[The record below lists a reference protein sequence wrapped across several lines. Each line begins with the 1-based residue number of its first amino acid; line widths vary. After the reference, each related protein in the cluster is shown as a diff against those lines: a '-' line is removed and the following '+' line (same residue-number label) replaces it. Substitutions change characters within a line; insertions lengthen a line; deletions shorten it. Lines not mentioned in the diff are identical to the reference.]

1 MIKRFQR
8 RVGTTIGIVIALQM
22 PFLSAPLQGVAQSE
36 QDRSQSVAQVDSALS
51 PDASKNV
58 LVIHSYNPEYTWTQY
73 GKEGIDEG
81 FQNSSYDVTVY
92 HEFLDAKRYPELHY
106 QTIFLDYLA
115 LKYKDTPLDVL
126 IIADDPGVNL
136 LLETREQYFPEIPAV
151 FMGVNSVQERLLNIP
166 WLTGVFE
173 SRYDPETILDIKRQ
187 TGSENII
194 LLNDSSETGLAKIN
208 LIETNLESVP
218 EKPKN
223 IVVVYDVVPEKI
235 EETFSEYPDDWPV
248 VLIGPLRQGNSQGIL
263 MNLEE
268 SAQRIREVLPNPLF
282 TTSSEQ
288 MGYGIIGG
296 QMLEGSHHAQQAVQL
311 VEQLFDGQPIST
323 IEPLIKAQGKW
334 IFDLEELERH
344 HLDPDNLPEGSTLI
358 NVKPSFYEQYRQ
370 LVWFTAIIFIL
381 GLGTIVI
388 LSSAIRQQKRAE
400 RKLRENER
408 QLEKRV
414 QDRTAELIMAKEQ
427 ADTAN
432 EAKSDFLANMSHE
445 LRTPLNGILGYA
457 QILKRTKTL
466 PTKERKGIDI
476 IYQCGTHLL
485 TLINDVLDLSKIEAR
500 KLELAPV
507 GLHFP
512 ALLQSVVEM
521 CKIKAEQKGI
531 DFIYRP
537 STRLPEGI
545 EADEKRLRQVLINL
559 LGNAIKFTDSGSVT
573 LQIDILSLSDSQTK
587 VLFQIIDTGV
597 GIANSDRSKLFD
609 SFEQVG
615 DRKKQAEGTGLGLAI
630 SQRIVQLMGGQIE
643 VKSQLGE
650 GSEFFFT
657 VELPVVSDWVKQQFQ
672 HQGAEQII
680 GYEGER
686 RQILVVDDRWEN
698 RAVILNLLEPLGF
711 EIVEAEHGVEGLE
724 KLQQQTPDLVITD
737 LAMPVM
743 DGFEFLRQIR
753 ASESLKHSKVI
764 VSSASVAE
772 LDQQMALDSG
782 GDDFLVKP
790 VDASALF
797 QMIASY
803 LNLTWCYEAQA
814 EQSTLPTASPPTDL
828 VLPSSAVLEK
838 LLESAERTDV
848 KALRVQLEQ
857 LMTQDPTY
865 ALFAHPILQLA
876 EQFMVEEIEELLKQ
890 HLKQHS
896 AKYLTHAG

>member
-1 MIKRFQR
+1 MSFNAKFPSSPQTSSLGARLFFSVLGGALIGLGSMSYFFYQALESQAKQQIQR
-8 RVGTTIGIVIALQM
+8 SLSSKVESIQGQLAREQQQMQSVIAVVQTL
-22 PFLSAPLQGVAQSE
+22 
-36 QDRSQSVAQVDSALS
+36 DRA
-51 PDASKNV
+51 
-58 LVIHSYNPEYTWTQY
+58 
-73 GKEGIDEG
+73 G
-81 FQNSSYDVTVY
+81 
-92 HEFLDAKRYPELHY
+92 
-106 QTIFLDYLA
+106 
-115 LKYKDTPLDVL
+115 
-126 IIADDPGVNL
+126 
-136 LLETREQYFPEIPAV
+136 
-151 FMGVNSVQERLLNIP
+151 
-166 WLTGVFE
+166 
-173 SRYDPETILDIKRQ
+173 
-187 TGSENII
+187 
-194 LLNDSSETGLAKIN
+194 
-208 LIETNLESVP
+208 
-218 EKPKN
+218 
-223 IVVVYDVVPEKI
+223 
-235 EETFSEYPDDWPV
+235 
-248 VLIGPLRQGNSQGIL
+248 
-263 MNLEE
+263 
-268 SAQRIREVLPNPLF
+268 IRE
-282 TTSSEQ
+282 S
-288 MGYGIIGG
+288 
-296 QMLEGSHHAQQAVQL
+296 
-311 VEQLFDGQPIST
+311 
-323 IEPLIKAQGKW
+323 K
-334 IFDLEELERH
+334 
-344 HLDPDNLPEGSTLI
+344 
-358 NVKPSFYEQYRQ
+358 FYEQAVLDLFQQRSPLTLGAGFGQPPNRIMADREASWLYFSLDQNDPDQYGQRLPAPYENIRLSDPCQ
-370 LVWFTAIIFIL
+370 IDPTCLSQEYYTLPVAAGKTVWIEPYQWDGLTMTTVTSPIYNDRKELLGVSGLDINVRDLTRSANTAVSWDSGHF
-381 GLGTIVI
+381 VI
-388 LSSAIRQQKRAE
+388 LSAQGNLLAYPPDPQKAEALKSYQDISELKAVWQQIGDQPSGLIQSGQNYWAFQRIEGTQWLMLAVVPTSVVSLPVLKIAVGGALGAGAVLALVVFLFARRLTSRLRPIVEGCYQLTEVSPHTELLDDDVEPNHLFQYKKVDELDILAKSFDQMAAQIKTSFAVLEDRVAE
-400 RKLRENER
+400 RTCE
-408 QLEKRV
+408 LE
-414 QDRTAELIMAKEQ
+414 QAKES
-427 ADTAN
+427 ADNAN
-432 EAKSDFLANMSHE
+432 QAKSDFLANMSHE

-500 KLELAPV
+500 KLELATV

-521 CKIKAEQKGI
+521 CRIKAEQKGI

-587 VLFQIIDTGV
+587 VLFQVIDTGV
-597 GIANSDRSKLFD
+597 GIADSDHSKLFD

-615 DRKKQAEGTGLGLAI
+615 DRKKQADGTGLGLAI

-657 VELPVVSDWVKQQFQ
+657 VELPVVSDWVKQQSQ
-672 HQGAEQII
+672 QQGAEQIV

-686 RQILVVDDRWEN
+686 RRILVVDDRWEN

-724 KLQQQTPDLVITD
+724 KLQQQAPDLVITD

-764 VSSASVAE
+764 VSSASVAQ

-797 QMIASY
+797 KMIASH
-803 LNLTWCYEAQA
+803 LDLTWCYEAQA
-814 EQSTLPTASPPTDL
+814 EQSTLPTASLPTAL
-828 VLPSSAVLEK
+828 VLPSSATLEK
-838 LLESAERTDV
+838 LLESAQKTDV

-865 ALFAHPILQLA
+865 APFAQPILQLA

-890 HLKQHS
+890 HL
-896 AKYLTHAG
+896 AEYLIHAE